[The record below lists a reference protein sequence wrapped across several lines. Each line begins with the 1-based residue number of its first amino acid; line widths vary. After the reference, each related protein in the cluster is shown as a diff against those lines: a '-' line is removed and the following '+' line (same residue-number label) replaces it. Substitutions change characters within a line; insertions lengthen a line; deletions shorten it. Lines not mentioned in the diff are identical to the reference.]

1 VRAGRQE
8 HATHEPLIRS
18 IMVEEVPIGPALRRR
33 GGRLRGMAPDPR
45 ETLLEAVC
53 QATLALY
60 GERLVA
66 LAVFGSWAR
75 GSATPASD
83 LDLLVVAEPLPPS
96 RMKRVR
102 EFRPVADAT
111 RIPRSRVW
119 SAEGPEIE
127 LAPVFK
133 TPAELAA
140 GSPLYLDMTLWRTV
154 LFDRDGMLESFL
166 AGLRRR
172 MEALGSR
179 RLPFKGGAFWDYKP
193 DFRPGEV
200 VEL

>member
-1 VRAGRQE
+1 MSPHTRDDLFTA
-8 HATHEPLIRS
+8 IR
-18 IMVEEVPIGPALRRR
+18 
-33 GGRLRGMAPDPR
+33 
-45 ETLLEAVC
+45 EAAVDF
-53 QATLALY
+53 Y

-66 LAVFGSWAR
+66 LAIFGSWAR
-75 GSATPASD
+75 GAATPASD

-111 RIPRSRVW
+111 RTVRSRVW

-133 TPAELAA
+133 TPEELAA
-140 GSPLYLDMTLWRTV
+140 GSPLYLDMTLWRVV
-154 LFDRDGMLESFL
+154 LVDRGGMLESFL

-172 MEALGSR
+172 MELLGSR
-179 RLPFKGGAFWDYKP
+179 RVPFKGGVFWDYKP

>member
-1 VRAGRQE
+1 MVRMGNVSRDDLFA
-8 HATHEPLIRS
+8 
-18 IMVEEVPIGPALRRR
+18 
-33 GGRLRGMAPDPR
+33 
-45 ETLLEAVC
+45 AVRD
-53 QATLALY
+53 AAVAAY

-75 GSATPASD
+75 GAATPASD

-102 EFRPVADAT
+102 EFLPVDDAT
-111 RIPRSRVW
+111 RAVRSRVW
-119 SAEGPEIE
+119 QDEGQEIE

-140 GSPLYLDMTLWRTV
+140 GSPLYLDMTLWRVV
-154 LFDRDGMLESFL
+154 LVDRGAVFESFI
-166 AGLRRR
+166 AGLRQR
-172 MEALGSR
+172 MQALGSR
-179 RLPFKGGAFWDYKP
+179 RVPFKGGAFWDYKP

>member
-1 VRAGRQE
+1 MTPSTRDDLFAAIREAAV
-8 HATHEPLIRS
+8 ATYS
-18 IMVEEVPIGPALRRR
+18 
-33 GGRLRGMAPDPR
+33 
-45 ETLLEAVC
+45 
-53 QATLALY
+53 
-60 GERLVA
+60 ERLVA
-66 LAVFGSWAR
+66 LAIFGSWAR
-75 GSATPASD
+75 GAATPASD

-111 RIPRSRVW
+111 RAVRSRVW

-133 TPAELAA
+133 TPHELAA
-140 GSPLYLDMTLWRTV
+140 GSPLYLDMTLWRVV
-154 LFDRDGMLESFL
+154 LADRDDMLETFL
-166 AGLRRR
+166 KGLSGR
-172 MEALGSR
+172 MQALGSR
-179 RLPFKGGAFWDYKP
+179 RVPFKGGAFWDYKP